1 MYAYTYTYINTYT
14 YRNYKELDVDGPV
27 LCSPSETPG
36 PWTPNPTTLSHLP
49 LRSQPRVIEL
59 GSEISKLSTEPSRPR
74 VGAVLVDL
82 RAPGNT
88 RV

>member
-1 MYAYTYTYINTYT
+1 MSMA
-14 YRNYKELDVDGPV
+14 LFSV
-27 LCSPSETPG
+27 LPPKPQAHGHPTPQ
-36 PWTPNPTTLSHLP
+36 PPTLP

>member
-1 MYAYTYTYINTYT
+1 MSMA
-14 YRNYKELDVDGPV
+14 LFSV
-27 LCSPSETPG
+27 LPPKPQAHGHPTPH
-36 PWTPNPTTLSHLP
+36 PLTP